1 MWALVQSGEHGLLD
15 RDSVCFGMFY
25 EYDEACTALDD
36 AVVAKAEE
44 LGLSVEENS
53 GANYDEGTGFVDSF
67 GTSTFLFAILEI

>member
-15 RDSVCFGMFY
+15 RDSICLGTFY

-44 LGLSVEENS
+44 FGLSPKEDC
-53 GANYDEGTGFVDSF
+53 GANYDDGTGFVDGVGAPTYF
-67 GTSTFLFAILEI
+67 FVLLEF